1 MDKLTD
7 NRFLFSF
14 EGRIN
19 RFKYWYALFA
29 SGIFC
34 LVLLLLLAFVIV
46 GILGA
51 DVKSIHIRSHIL
63 DVFHNPPSFPFSAS
77 FGNAGVTPHAA
88 LIALIFHVAG
98 TPILIFGIWFLAA
111 TTIKRLHD
119 RNKSGWWIVAFF
131 VAPALLNGIADA
143 LDDSNAEVALLLVSV
158 SLNLWGFSEL
168 LLLKGTSGPNR
179 FGPDPLTPS
188 SPGGDGAS
196 RWEQPS
202 ELEFVP
208 YSAGPSPGP
217 HVMRGHD

>member
-7 NRFLFSF
+7 NRFLFSA

-19 RFKYWYALFA
+19 RFKYWYAVFA

-34 LVLLLLLAFVIV
+34 LVLMLVLAFVIG

-77 FGNAGVTPHAA
+77 FGDAGAAPHAA
-88 LIALIFHVAG
+88 LIALIFHAAG
-98 TPILIFGIWFLAA
+98 TPIFIFGIWFLAA

-119 RNKSGWWIVAFF
+119 RDKSGWWIVAFF
-131 VAPALLNGIADA
+131 IAPALLDAIADR
-143 LDDSNAEVALLLVSV
+143 LEDSNAVVALLLVSV
-158 SLNLWGFSEL
+158 SLNLWGFFEL
-168 LLLKGTSGPNR
+168 MLRKGTSGPNR
-179 FGPDPLTPS
+179 FGPDPLVPATPE
-188 SPGGDGAS
+188 PPAAA
-196 RWEQPS
+196 RWDQQG
-202 ELEFVP
+202 ELEFMP
-208 YSAGPSPGP
+208 HSAGPSPGA